1 MKIKMSKLEQAK
13 EELRLALARIEDVVS
28 RRIEEL
34 QAENGALRTEI
45 IKLKQKAPATKRKAA
60 ASTDKMDLLQEINL
74 VNRQV
79 ANDVDL
85 TLSELKKLVR
95 QD

>member
-1 MKIKMSKLEQAK
+1 MSKLEQAK
-13 EELRLALARIEDVVS
+13 EQLRLALARIEDVFS

-34 QAENGALRTEI
+34 HAENGSLRTEI
-45 IKLKQKAPATKRKAA
+45 IKLKQKTPSTRRKA
-60 ASTDKMDLLQEINL
+60 TMTGEPDLLEEINL

-79 ANDVDL
+79 ANDVDI